1 MAGKATKKQP
11 KQLALNQQQKLQRM
25 SVQSLFIKTMSPKPT
40 ATVTEDTSIYPV
52 EDILTTN
59 TGLFNTESVH
69 NNLVPIGSA
78 SSFGH
83 SPLHS
88 LSKTSMET
96 QDSVEILQDFAR
108 FDSDNNDT
116 TMQSAAFPNNWQ
128 IVNDQSTCP
137 VCLQLQPNLCLA
149 ELEQHVNACLDAL
162 QNINEQS
169 VSGNSYVTMHGSN
182 PCATS
187 SNESDRHFV
196 SSVNTDDTLPSFKQ
210 NHASSNSPDQNS
222 TTSFATSTKAFSL
235 SSQMHQ
241 PSPIL
246 EPVKQKQSVSQY
258 ALGSSKCPWYKHIS
272 ETSFTVDAFCYG
284 VIPGCTAY
292 FLTHFHSDHYGG
304 LKKSFNSGPIY
315 CSHITANLVAQ
326 QLGVDRSMLH
336 TIPLNTRTEIQG
348 IQVTFIDANHCPGSV
363 IILFEIPSV
372 DAMQNNRNVLH
383 TGDFRVHSSH
393 FTHPSLCVN
402 SDSPMIINPSRKS
415 KSIPDCSLSKPLIR
429 LDEIYLDT
437 TYCNPKYIFPL
448 QDAVIASICELIQG
462 AVSGKSIQSLVN
474 RSTMTKF
481 LSPASKHSNSSSEFL
496 RNWLTGDN
504 LHQCSGTNSHYLTRV
519 RPPLCKILV
528 VVGTYTIGKEK
539 VFLAMSKA
547 ISSKI
552 YADATKRRVLACL
565 EDPDLDRLVVS
576 QPEEANVHLCTMMQL
591 NKTSLEGMLD
601 KYKGRFTS
609 IIAVRPTGWTFQ
621 KLKSPSQFS
630 IASLKPRWLS
640 PNITLI
646 PLPYSEHSSFEELKC
661 FVQKMNV
668 DKVIPT
674 VGMGSATTRHA
685 TYQWIEQWMKK

>member
-1 MAGKATKKQP
+1 
-11 KQLALNQQQKLQRM
+11 
-25 SVQSLFIKTMSPKPT
+25 
-40 ATVTEDTSIYPV
+40 
-52 EDILTTN
+52 
-59 TGLFNTESVH
+59 
-69 NNLVPIGSA
+69 
-78 SSFGH
+78 
-83 SPLHS
+83 
-88 LSKTSMET
+88 
-96 QDSVEILQDFAR
+96 
-108 FDSDNNDT
+108 
-116 TMQSAAFPNNWQ
+116 
-128 IVNDQSTCP
+128 
-137 VCLQLQPNLCLA
+137 
-149 ELEQHVNACLDAL
+149 
-162 QNINEQS
+162 
-169 VSGNSYVTMHGSN
+169 
-182 PCATS
+182 
-187 SNESDRHFV
+187 
-196 SSVNTDDTLPSFKQ
+196 
-210 NHASSNSPDQNS
+210 
-222 TTSFATSTKAFSL
+222 
-235 SSQMHQ
+235 
-241 PSPIL
+241 
-246 EPVKQKQSVSQY
+246 
-258 ALGSSKCPWYKHIS
+258 SKCPWYKHIS

-393 FTHPSLCVN
+393 FTHPSF
-402 SDSPMIINPSRKS
+402 
-415 KSIPDCSLSKPLIR
+415 LSKPLIR

-448 QDAVIASICELIQG
+448 QDAVIASIL
-462 AVSGKSIQSLVN
+462 
-474 RSTMTKF
+474 
-481 LSPASKHSNSSSEFL
+481 
-496 RNWLTGDN
+496 
-504 LHQCSGTNSHYLTRV
+504 

-685 TYQWIEQWMKK
+685 TYQWIEQW